1 VAQRNAEGETGNR
14 LWLASEIVSGIE
26 VRDSSVAA
34 LLLGLVNAIVRPV
47 AIASTL
53 PLTIMTLGF
62 FLPVINAA
70 MLGLVAWTFD
80 GLSVAGFW
88 SAMFGS
94 SVVSTTGYIA
104 SWFIGPCGHVEVMFV
119 HRRADSPD
127 WRVADNY

>member
-1 VAQRNAEGETGNR
+1 
-14 LWLASEIVSGIE
+14 
-26 VRDSSVAA
+26 
-34 LLLGLVNAIVRPV
+34 
-47 AIASTL
+47 
-53 PLTIMTLGF
+53 MTLGF

-104 SWFIGPCGHVEVMFV
+104 SWFIGPRGHV
-119 HRRADSPD
+119 
-127 WRVADNY
+127 